1 MTVTKILLLNS
12 LYLREVNDNINNLKC
27 EGVRGNGK
35 EIQVVTEIN
44 SCLHSQ

>member
-35 EIQVVTEIN
+35 EFLCPQ
-44 SCLHSQ
+44 SKLMPA